1 MDDILTKALAELDDI
16 TRQAVVMRDVLNSEY
31 PDIALSLGLD
41 ETQARNLVTQ
51 ARGRL
56 ADLTNTQQP
65 QEAGDIIS
73 STDS

>member
-31 PDIALSLGLD
+31 PDIALNLGLD

>member
-31 PDIALSLGLD
+31 PDIALNLGLD

-56 ADLTNTQQP
+56 ADLTNAQQP